1 MTTKRNG
8 NLAQDECPWESGAL
22 GRDEAHVAV
31 LDANASRET
40 DDATG
45 LQMISIRLDKSLLRD
60 LKEIA
65 ALHGIGYQP
74 MVRDLL
80 HRFATAEIK
89 VMLQKR
95 LREVTQ
101 SEQTQG
107 DSVAPVEDFMT
118 RRSA

>member
-1 MTTKRNG
+1 MTTKRNS
-8 NLAQDECPWESGAL
+8 NLVQDECPWESGVL

-31 LDANASRET
+31 LDAKASRET

-45 LQMISIRLDKSLLRD
+45 LQMISIRLEKSLLRD

-89 VMLQKR
+89 TILQER
-95 LREVTQ
+95 LHEV
-101 SEQTQG
+101 EQAEANQG
-107 DSVAPVEDFMT
+107 ESVAPIEDFMA

>member
-1 MTTKRNG
+1 MTTNRNS
-8 NLAQDECPWESGAL
+8 NLTQDECPWENGTL
-22 GRDEAHVAV
+22 GRDEAHVMA
-31 LDANASRET
+31 LDAKTSRET

-45 LQMISIRLDKSLLRD
+45 LQMISIRLEKSLLRD

-65 ALHGIGYQP
+65 AQHGIGYQP

-89 VMLQKR
+89 TLLQER
-95 LREVTQ
+95 LREVMQAET
-101 SEQTQG
+101 SQG
-107 DSVAPVEDFMT
+107 ESVAPVEEFMA

>member
-1 MTTKRNG
+1 MTTNRDSSRRH
-8 NLAQDECPWESGAL
+8 DECPWESGAL

-31 LDANASRET
+31 VDAKASRET

-45 LQMISIRLDKSLLRD
+45 LQMISIRLEKSLLRD

-65 ALHGIGYQP
+65 SLHGIGYQP
-74 MVRDLL
+74 MIRDLL

-89 VMLQKR
+89 AILQQR
-95 LREVTQ
+95 LREVAQAEARQ
-101 SEQTQG
+101 SE
-107 DSVAPVEDFMT
+107 SVGPVEDFMA